1 MWDRELYLGVSI
13 TLLVESITLLIVFM
27 STESD
32 LKAVTLEK

>member
-32 LKAVTLEK
+32 LKAVTLKK